1 MSPEGNEHFDGN
13 QRVIWMAE
21 CGCEPTAAETPE
33 QRRILKIA
41 LGLNATMFIVGV
53 TAGVI
58 ARSSGLIADGLDM
71 LADATAYAIALA
83 AVGRTGLFK
92 ADAARMSGWI
102 LLLLGVGVLGDVG
115 RRILTGEPPEG
126 WIMIAV
132 ASVALVV
139 NANVLRMLS
148 RQRSEEVHFRATVI
162 FTRVDVIANM
172 AVILSGVTV
181 ILTGFRYIDLLVGAA
196 IGAYVIRESLEIL
209 GEAREARSNAG

>member
-1 MSPEGNEHFDGN
+1 
-13 QRVIWMAE
+13 MAE
-21 CGCEPTAAETPE
+21 CGCEPTAADTPE
-33 QRRILKIA
+33 QRRVLRIA

-71 LADATAYAIALA
+71 LADAIAYAIALA
-83 AVGRTGLFK
+83 AAGRTSLFK
-92 ADAARMSGWI
+92 AQAARTSGFV
-102 LLLLGVGVLGDVG
+102 LLALGIGVFGDVG

-148 RQRSEEVHFRATVI
+148 KQRSQEVHFRATVI

-172 AVILSGVTV
+172 AVIISGITV
-181 ILTGFRYIDLLVGAA
+181 IATGFRYVDLAVGAA
-196 IGAYVIRESLEIL
+196 IGAYIVKEALEIL
-209 GEAREARSNAG
+209 EEAREARNDAL

>member
-1 MSPEGNEHFDGN
+1 
-13 QRVIWMAE
+13 MAE
-21 CGCEPTAAETPE
+21 CGCDPTAAETPE
-33 QRRILKIA
+33 QRHVLRIA

-53 TAGVI
+53 TAGMI

-71 LADATAYAIALA
+71 LADAIAYAIALFA
-83 AVGRTGLFK
+83 AGRTSLFK
-92 ADAARMSGWI
+92 ANAARTSG
-102 LLLLGVGVLGDVG
+102 LVLFVLGIGVFADVG

-172 AVILSGVTV
+172 AGILSGITV
-181 ILTGFRYIDLLVGAA
+181 IASGFRYVDLAVGAA
-196 IGAYVIRESLEIL
+196 IGAYVLKEALEIL
-209 GEAREARSNAG
+209 EEAREARKN

>member
-1 MSPEGNEHFDGN
+1 
-13 QRVIWMAE
+13 MAE
-21 CGCEPTAAETPE
+21 CGCEPTAADTPE
-33 QRRILKIA
+33 QRRVLRIA

-53 TAGVI
+53 TAGAI

-71 LADATAYAIALA
+71 LADAIAYAIALFA
-83 AVGRTGLFK
+83 AGRTGLFK
-92 ADAARMSGWI
+92 AHAARTSGFV
-102 LLLLGVGVLGDVG
+102 LLGLGVGVFADVG

-148 RQRSEEVHFRATVI
+148 KQRNQEVHFRATVI

-172 AVILSGVTV
+172 AVIISGITV
-181 ILTGFRYIDLLVGAA
+181 IATGFRYVDLAVGAA
-196 IGAYVIRESLEIL
+196 IGAYIVKEALEIL
-209 GEAREARSNAG
+209 ADAREARNDAL

>member
-1 MSPEGNEHFDGN
+1 MTD
-13 QRVIWMAE
+13 

-33 QRRILKIA
+33 QRRILTVA
-41 LGLNATMFIVGV
+41 LGLNATMFVVGV

-71 LADATAYAIALA
+71 LADALAYAIALF
-83 AVGRTGLFK
+83 AVGRTRLFK
-92 ADAARMSGWI
+92 ARAARTSG
-102 LLLLGVGVLGDVG
+102 LVLFVLGVGIFGDVG

-132 ASVALVV
+132 AGVALAV

-148 RQRSEEVHFRATVI
+148 KQRNQEVHFRATVI
-162 FTRVDVIANM
+162 FTRVDVLANM

-181 ILTGFRYIDLLVGAA
+181 IATGFRYVDLAVGAA
-196 IGAYVIRESLEIL
+196 IGAYIIKEALEIL
-209 GEAREARSNAG
+209 DQAREAAQS